1 MVTGVCQC
9 DMEYPE
15 RAPNGHSWNYLNIVL
30 DKTLKYKVNIHESV
44 LYVSKYPRL
53 YIHESIHKIDD

>member
-30 DKTLKYKVNIHESV
+30 DKTLKYKVKMKCINKPPKKGSFNIEDILS
-44 LYVSKYPRL
+44 LKD
-53 YIHESIHKIDD
+53 IC